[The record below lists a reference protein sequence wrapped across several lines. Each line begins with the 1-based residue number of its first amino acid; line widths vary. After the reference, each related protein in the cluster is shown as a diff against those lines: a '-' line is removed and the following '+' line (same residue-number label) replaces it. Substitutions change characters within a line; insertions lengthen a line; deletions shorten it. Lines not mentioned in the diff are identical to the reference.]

1 VKLVVPYP
9 PGGGAD
15 FLARLLAEKAQAKWG
30 QTVIVENRSGAGGN
44 VGTESVFR
52 ANPDGYTLL
61 FTAQPPLV
69 ANKSLYAKLNF
80 DPDIMT
86 PVSIMTTGYSVLMV
100 HPKLP
105 VNSVAELIAYAKA
118 NPNKLNYASQGIGNA
133 AHLSAYSLQ
142 RHGPGVGRCLVRSG
156 RGLFWRIGHLR
167 RACAGGQAQA
177 AGRGR

>member
-1 VKLVVPYP
+1 MPTSKSILNRLAPAWLVLLGLINIHGANAQAPADASNYPNQPVKLVVPYP

-86 PVSIMTTGYSVLMV
+86 PVS
-100 HPKLP
+100 
-105 VNSVAELIAYAKA
+105 
-118 NPNKLNYASQGIGNA
+118 
-133 AHLSAYSLQ
+133 LSS
-142 RHGPGVGRCLVRSG
+142 RC
-156 RGLFWRIGHLR
+156 
-167 RACAGGQAQA
+167 
-177 AGRGR
+177 